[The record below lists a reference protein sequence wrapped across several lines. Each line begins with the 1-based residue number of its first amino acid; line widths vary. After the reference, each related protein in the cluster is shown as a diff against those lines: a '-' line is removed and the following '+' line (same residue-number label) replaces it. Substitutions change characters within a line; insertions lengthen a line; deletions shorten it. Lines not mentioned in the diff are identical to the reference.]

1 MAPKSGHTIT
11 PDAAAEKPAQKPAQP
26 TRTSE
31 QGATAGLL
39 ALLNIEAEARKVAS
53 FAELYF
59 LIASETRKVTRARQ
73 VFVFGAKSGEG
84 VSLEAISGLPAVDRS
99 SPLVITFEKIIDGLR
114 NEGGLTAR
122 KEFEFGAY
130 SGNDKEF
137 IASYPFTWL
146 LWLPFLNR
154 RQAVIGGMLLTRE
167 QPWTE
172 ADIVVGERLSETF
185 AHAIR
190 ELSAGRKFDLS
201 WLFGRTTAL
210 ACCLAVLL
218 LMVVPVS
225 MTVLAPFEVGPKN
238 GFVVSA
244 PIEGIIEEVPVEPNS
259 TVSENEVLVRFN
271 DTVLKN
277 RLEIAERE
285 ILVADARLKKATQMA
300 FEDQQGRHELGVLM
314 SELALKTAERDLAM
328 ELFERLQVR
337 APRPGIAVF
346 SDKKQLIG
354 RPVSIGERLMEIAN
368 PDEVEAVIEVPVG
381 DAIVL
386 KRGARVKL
394 FLDSDP
400 LRPREAVIS
409 LADYLARPRPGN
421 QVAFQVIA
429 QFQDADRPPR
439 LGVRGTAQIY
449 GHKVPLAYYLFRRPL
464 TVLRQWT
471 GL

>member
-1 MAPKSGHTIT
+1 M
-11 PDAAAEKPAQKPAQP
+11 AQKPGQP
-26 TRTSE
+26 AAPEAAASKTAPPARSSE
-31 QGATAGLL
+31 QGAAAGLL
-39 ALLNIEAEARKVAS
+39 ALLNIEAEARKAGS
-53 FAELYF
+53 IAELQF

-73 VFVFGAKSGEG
+73 VFVFASAAGEG
-84 VSLEAISGLPAVDRS
+84 YALEAISGLPAVDRT
-99 SPLVITFEKIIDGLR
+99 SPLVVTFEKIIGALKD
-114 NEGGLTAR
+114 EGGLAAR

-130 SGNDKEF
+130 SGGSQEF
-137 IASYPFTWL
+137 ISSYPFTWL
-146 LWLPFLNR
+146 LWLPFVNR
-154 RQAVIGGMLLTRE
+154 RQEVIGGMLLTRE

-172 ADIVVGERLSETF
+172 ADIVVGDRLSQTF

-190 ELSAGRKFDLS
+190 ELSAGRKFDLK
-201 WLFGRTTAL
+201 WLFGRTTLL

-238 GFVVSA
+238 GFVVAA

-259 TVSENEVLVRFN
+259 LVSETEVLVRFN

-346 SDKKQLIG
+346 GDKKQLIG
-354 RPVSIGERLMEIAN
+354 RPVAIGERIMEIAN
-368 PDEVEAVIEVPVG
+368 PADVEAVVEVPVG

-400 LRPREAVIS
+400 LRPREGVIS

-421 QVAFQVIA
+421 QIAFQVVA
-429 QFQDADRPPR
+429 QFQDDERPPR